1 MQGRG
6 RTLVSV
12 GALLL
17 SMAAWMVPATA
28 GATEDRTFGDHWD
41 TGSYTGNDGTDDFNG
56 PWSEVG
62 DNDNSSTGYVHTYS
76 HAHCPAGKSC
86 LWIGNFN
93 MPFRSG
99 IAARRYANTAGAQA
113 ISLSFDYRRWTWEA
127 NDLDLLIQVDD
138 GSGWKTVSTIPLP
151 EGHDNSG
158 IHWEN
163 DITGYASET
172 MGIRFMMSGN
182 AVEAYILI
190 DTVEVAATF
199 PVAATTT
206 TTSTTTTTVPG
217 TTTTTVPGTTTTTV
231 PGTTTTTVPGTT
243 TTTVPGTTTTTVPG
257 TTTTT
262 VPGTTTTTVPG
273 TTTTT
278 IGDGLLGVPDPP
290 DEGGAP
296 EPDPVPLTPEE
307 VDKYSSKAS
316 MSLDDAMPALIG
328 GVTRTPTQGLM
339 ATFMTSAETLGTDG
353 ISVVLLGVLIAW
365 LAVRGLGRSRWA
377 RGNG

>member
-217 TTTTTVPGTTTTTV
+217 TTTTT
-231 PGTTTTTVPGTT
+231 
-243 TTTVPGTTTTTVPG
+243 
-257 TTTTT
+257 
-262 VPGTTTTTVPG
+262 
-273 TTTTT
+273 